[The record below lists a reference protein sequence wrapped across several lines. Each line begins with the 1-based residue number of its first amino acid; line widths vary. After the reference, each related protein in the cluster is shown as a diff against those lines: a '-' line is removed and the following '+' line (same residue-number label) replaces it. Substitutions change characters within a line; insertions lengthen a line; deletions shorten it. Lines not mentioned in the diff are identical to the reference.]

1 MGKSDNKKRLT
12 EFFRVRYL
20 REQVKSN
27 LPDRRAPDG
36 FSTAQTPE
44 SQSSRQVQDVAEQAA
59 GWGLRRAKEKL
70 FRRRRVSDEKRRRVQ
85 ADPGTVNAGGAV
97 SAAP

>member
-20 REQVKSN
+20 RKQVKSN

-36 FSTAQTPE
+36 SSTAQTPE
-44 SQSSRQVQDVAEQAA
+44 GQSSQQVQEIAEQAA
-59 GWGLRRAKEKL
+59 GWVLRRAK
-70 FRRRRVSDEKRRRVQ
+70 
-85 ADPGTVNAGGAV
+85 
-97 SAAP
+97 